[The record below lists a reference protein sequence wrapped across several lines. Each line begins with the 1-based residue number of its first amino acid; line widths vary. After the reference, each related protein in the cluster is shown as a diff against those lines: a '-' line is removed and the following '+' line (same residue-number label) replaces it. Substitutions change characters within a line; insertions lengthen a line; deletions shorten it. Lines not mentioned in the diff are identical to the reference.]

1 MMEHL
6 DLCLYDDSDD
16 LEDFEEETDVQTLG
30 IFDFDYPVRLVG
42 AVRAVLVMMGLKAG
56 MKERHWYQLWLVMI
70 ARDGDVRGVRGGH
83 VVAAE
88 QYVGWQKQKKNDQDD
103 QGDQDQEEKCVNK
116 QVVVLMITGWRV
128 YVNVGVNKEEHWM

>member
-56 MKERHWYQLWLVMI
+56 MKERHWY
-70 ARDGDVRGVRGGH
+70 
-83 VVAAE
+83 
-88 QYVGWQKQKKNDQDD
+88 
-103 QGDQDQEEKCVNK
+103 
-116 QVVVLMITGWRV
+116 
-128 YVNVGVNKEEHWM
+128 